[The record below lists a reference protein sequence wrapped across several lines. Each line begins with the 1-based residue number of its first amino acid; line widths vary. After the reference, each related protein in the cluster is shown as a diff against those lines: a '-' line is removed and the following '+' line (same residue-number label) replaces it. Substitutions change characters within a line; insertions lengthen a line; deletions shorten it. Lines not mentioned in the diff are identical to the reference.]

1 MSPHVGNFVQDLVE
15 MAKATERL
23 PGLEA
28 ELAKAHDD
36 IESYAKSLQAREIAI
51 LEYKAEIERLQDQV
65 RNAEVSR
72 DDAELR
78 FLSLEE
84 TSHMVRRVLN
94 DIASSAQ
101 NQAQQITAAI
111 EPEPK
116 PQPEPVKAEVV
127 DHAAED
133 LAKSYDFPQGNVDQG
148 QSEPDPTATQAMDTQ
163 PANASSGTVD
173 TIASASTG
181 VEPSPGPYS
190 GIRYYDHPSYVG
202 YDRWIEGGG
211 TDANYHWRPGARPTV
226 W

>member
-78 FLSLEE
+78 FLSMEE

-111 EPEPK
+111 EPQ
-116 PQPEPVKAEVV
+116 PQPEPVKAEPE
-127 DHAAED
+127 HAAIHSWDE
-133 LAKSYDFPQGNVDQG
+133 PTGNVDKAHSDFGSIKASAG
-148 QSEPDPTATQAMDTQ
+148 QSEPDPTTQA
-163 PANASSGTVD
+163 GTS
-173 TIASASTG
+173 IEPQA
-181 VEPSPGPYS
+181 EPSPGPYS
-190 GIRYYDHPSYVG
+190 GLDYADHSSWVH
-202 YDRWIEGGG
+202 RQAWIDGGG
-211 TDANYHWRPGARPTV
+211 DAHNYDEYYGNTRSA
-226 W
+226 